1 MGLPLRY
8 ATLQLSSYT
17 YTCMCAHNQLII
29 YNDGI
34 KIIRTHVDREVT
46 NVTIRA
52 SYMLFFFL
60 KLLRYLNAEIGRFTI
75 FSGAGISGQS

>member
-17 YTCMCAHNQLII
+17 YTYMCAHNQLII

-52 SYMLFFFL
+52 PYMLFFFL
-60 KLLRYLNAEIGRFTI
+60 SCYVT
-75 FSGAGISGQS
+75 